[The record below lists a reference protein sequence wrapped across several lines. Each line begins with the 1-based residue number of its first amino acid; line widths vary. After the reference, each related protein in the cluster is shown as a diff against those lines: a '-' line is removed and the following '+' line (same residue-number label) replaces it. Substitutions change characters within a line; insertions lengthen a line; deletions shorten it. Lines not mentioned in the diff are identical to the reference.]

1 MIFSGGRAEQVMA
14 GDKTATWRPKKDGEI
29 VYTDCRKNAIIGVWP
44 GGRWRWRVGRTYA
57 VQPGRGKKSLGR
69 IEITSI
75 EECCPCV
82 IGDIGLRWE
91 GFRGTPDEMYAEFR
105 AVLERLYP
113 QHKGDVMQ
121 MPGYWIKFRLVEQEE
136 RT

>member
-1 MIFSGGRAEQVMA
+1 MIFSDGRAEQILA
-14 GDKTATWRPKKDGEI
+14 GEKTATWRPKKDGDYI
-29 VYTDCRKNAIIGVWP
+29 KYWP
-44 GGRWRWRVGRTYA
+44 GTRGHAIEVQRPLRRRLWEIDRTYA

-69 IEITSI
+69 IEITRI

-121 MPGYWIKFRLVEQEE
+121 MPGYWIRFRLV
-136 RT
+136 TND